1 MSIGSGIG
9 ALGNIGSLAAA
20 PATQRTS
27 DTDKTQAAASE
38 KARGDAAAEYAEKAS
53 GIGETREESEAGD
66 RDADGRRLWEFA
78 QPNEDTA
85 EAEAETV
92 TEAKAKDP
100 TGSAGRNL
108 DLSG

>member
-1 MSIGSGIG
+1 MSIGS
-9 ALGNIGSLAAA
+9 LGNIGSLAAV

-27 DTDKTQAAASE
+27 DTDKTQTAASD
-38 KARGDAAAEYAEKAS
+38 KARVEAAAEYAEQAS

-66 RDADGRRLWEFA
+66 RDADGRRLWEFDQLKKEPA
-78 QPNEDTA
+78 PTET
-85 EAEAETV
+85 EA
-92 TEAKAKDP
+92 TEAKSKDP